1 MARLQ
6 NKWLNTFDEIHD
18 MFIWHTIVL
27 KVDEIDKSIEDEAKH
42 ILGNFE
48 QIREV
53 SCSKAFQLQ
62 TACSVPLENE
72 ILWCHYYQN
81 ICDIKNLDVK
91 VIKVK
96 TTIDLSLALNQLHQ
110 WLEKMKELIDLDV
123 VSLDDFSEMIAADR

>member
-1 MARLQ
+1 MSAEIHLPMKCSLEWQ
-6 NKWLNTFDEIHD
+6 DYKNKWLNTFDEIHD

-53 SCSKAFQLQ
+53 SCSKGFFNCKLHVQY
-62 TACSVPLENE
+62 PIENE

-91 VIKVK
+91 VIKSK
-96 TTIDLSLALNQLHQ
+96 NNNRSI
-110 WLEKMKELIDLDV
+110 
-123 VSLDDFSEMIAADR
+123 FSPKSITSMA